1 MSEQPLSVRRL
12 LDQLLGMGQEY
23 LEKGQELA
31 EQKLD
36 IPESGEQREVML
48 DGLKKGAIASAVL
61 VALLGTK
68 GGRKLT
74 GTALKLGSI
83 AALGTAAYK
92 GYQHWQ
98 QSQDSQTEDMSSAVH
113 ELDHDAA
120 QLRARLLINAMI
132 SAANADGKIDDQE
145 QQQIKHQI
153 LQMHLPESMAG
164 DLEPM
169 LDGPL
174 DLQTLAAQVSD
185 LEVASEVY
193 LASRLLIGA
202 QSSVSEKLY
211 LEQLSES
218 LSLPDDLIDSLE
230 KQIA

>member
-83 AALGTAAYK
+83 AALGTAAYQ